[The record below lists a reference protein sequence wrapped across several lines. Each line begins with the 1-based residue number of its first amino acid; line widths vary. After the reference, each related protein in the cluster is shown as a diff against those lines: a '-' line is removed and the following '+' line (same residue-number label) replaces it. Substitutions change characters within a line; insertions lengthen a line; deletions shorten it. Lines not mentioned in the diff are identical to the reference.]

1 MDMRRPMTD
10 EEKSILRLFSGQKPN
25 YRVDADS
32 IGALTKIP
40 TPGNPIKLLV
50 MRKMLYLHTFDM
62 CDGTLARDYSITPKG
77 ENWLV
82 KHA

>member
-10 EEKSILRLFSGQKPN
+10 EEKCILRLFIGKKPN
-25 YRVDADS
+25 HHMDADS
-32 IGALTKIP
+32 IGALAKIP
-40 TPGNPIKLLV
+40 TPGNPIKLLL
-50 MRKMLYLHTFDM
+50 MRKMLHLHTWDFD
-62 CDGTLARDYSITPKG
+62 GEIAHDYTITPKG